1 VLRCWAKGV
10 SIIAADTTAGDGIYD
25 MMANENKIPCQRTGT
40 INNGEHPLNQS
51 RGRNM
56 KQIRLTKILAA
67 SLACAASLGVAVA
80 QTTTTTTSTDPV
92 TGTTTTQQT
101 TTSSAGNIVT
111 YTPDSD
117 YFMFRTT
124 STAAPVRY
132 YYTKDTTVVDPAG
145 RVVNWS
151 AIRPDM
157 PATVY
162 YSTVGDRVVVR
173 KVVLAQPQAPAVI
186 KHEETTT
193 TTTTRP

>member
-1 VLRCWAKGV
+1 
-10 SIIAADTTAGDGIYD
+10 
-25 MMANENKIPCQRTGT
+25 
-40 INNGEHPLNQS
+40 
-51 RGRNM
+51 
-56 KQIRLTKILAA
+56 
-67 SLACAASLGVAVA
+67 
-80 QTTTTTTSTDPV
+80 V

-117 YFMFRTT
+117 YFMFRTA
-124 STAAPVRY
+124 SGAAPVRY

-145 RVVNWS
+145 RVVSLS

-162 YSTVGDRVVVR
+162 YSTTGDRVVVR
-173 KVVLAQPQAPAVI
+173 KVVLAQPVQPAAVI
-186 KHEETTT
+186 KETTTT

>member
-1 VLRCWAKGV
+1 
-10 SIIAADTTAGDGIYD
+10 
-25 MMANENKIPCQRTGT
+25 
-40 INNGEHPLNQS
+40 
-51 RGRNM
+51 M

-67 SLACAASLGVAVA
+67 SLVCATSLGIAVT
-80 QTTTTTTSTDPV
+80 QTTTTTTATDPV

-111 YTPDSD
+111 YTPNSD

-124 STAAPVRY
+124 SAAAPARY
-132 YYTKDTTVVDPAG
+132 YYTKDTAVVDPAG
-145 RVVNWS
+145 RVVSWS

-173 KVVLAQPQAPAVI
+173 KVVLAAQPA
-186 KHEETTT
+186 
-193 TTTTRP
+193 

>member
-1 VLRCWAKGV
+1 M
-10 SIIAADTTAGDGIYD
+10 YD
-25 MMANENKIPCQRTGT
+25 RAHR
-40 INNGEHPLNQS
+40 LNQS

-56 KQIRLTKILAA
+56 KQIRLTKIFAA
-67 SLACAASLGVAVA
+67 SLLCAASLCVALA

-117 YFMFRTT
+117 HFMFRTA
-124 STAAPVRY
+124 SASAPVRY

-173 KVVLAQPQAPAVI
+173 KVVLAQSAQPAAVI
-186 KHEETTT
+186 KREETTT

>member
-1 VLRCWAKGV
+1 
-10 SIIAADTTAGDGIYD
+10 
-25 MMANENKIPCQRTGT
+25 
-40 INNGEHPLNQS
+40 
-51 RGRNM
+51 M
-56 KQIRLTKILAA
+56 KQIGLTKILAA
-67 SLACAASLGVAVA
+67 SLVFAASLGLALA
-80 QTTTTTTSTDPV
+80 QTTTTTTATDPV

-117 YFMFRTT
+117 YFTFRTT
-124 STAAPVRY
+124 SGAAPVRY
-132 YYTKDTTVVDPAG
+132 YYTKDTAVVDPAG
-145 RVVNWS
+145 RVVSFS

-173 KVVLAQPQAPAVI
+173 KVVLAQPAQPAAVI
-186 KHEETTT
+186 KREETTT

>member
-1 VLRCWAKGV
+1 
-10 SIIAADTTAGDGIYD
+10 
-25 MMANENKIPCQRTGT
+25 
-40 INNGEHPLNQS
+40 
-51 RGRNM
+51 M

-67 SLACAASLGVAVA
+67 AMVCAASLELALA

-117 YFMFRTT
+117 YFMFRTA
-124 STAAPVRY
+124 SAAAPVRY
-132 YYTKDTTVVDPAG
+132 YYTKDTAVVDPAG
-145 RVVNWS
+145 RVVSWS

-173 KVVLAQPQAPAVI
+173 KVVLAADRKSTRLNSSHLGISYAV
-186 KHEETTT
+186 
-193 TTTTRP
+193 